1 MITENYQQLL
11 HCIDEY
17 MERRGKHEIDEMEA
31 NSELER
37 QGLLAD
43 DQREP
48 GRPLRE
54 FLVKLR
60 DANLLPRNIKQSMGS
75 WRIKNSRAFQVRQQ
89 IFFF

>member
-1 MITENYQQLL
+1 MITENYQHLL

-54 FLVKLR
+54 FL
-60 DANLLPRNIKQSMGS
+60 A
-75 WRIKNSRAFQVRQQ
+75 
-89 IFFF
+89 